1 MMRKSD
7 KLPSDPLDSFVD
19 AAAQVLDLPL
29 DPAWRGAVKAN
40 LSVILSQAAL
50 FADFS
55 LPDDAEPAPVF
66 TA

>member
-1 MMRKSD
+1 MIQRSD
-7 KLPSDPLDSFVD
+7 QLPSDPLDSFVD

>member
-1 MMRKSD
+1 MIQRSD

>member
-1 MMRKSD
+1 M
-7 KLPSDPLDSFVD
+7 PSDPLDSFVD